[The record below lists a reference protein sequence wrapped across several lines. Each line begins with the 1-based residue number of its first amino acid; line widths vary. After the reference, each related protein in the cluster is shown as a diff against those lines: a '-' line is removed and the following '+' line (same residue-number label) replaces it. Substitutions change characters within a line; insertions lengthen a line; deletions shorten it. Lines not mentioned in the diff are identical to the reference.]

1 MLTEEWIVL
10 GDVFLEKSV
19 NPTFELSN
27 DLVFVGAEELVESQ
41 IMLFE
46 TVEERWIHLLKPV
59 LHDIDYAVE
68 VRMQKALGIVMS
80 PN

>member
-41 IMLFE
+41 IMLLE

-68 VRMQKALGIVMS
+68 VGMHKALGIVMS

>member
-41 IMLFE
+41 IMLLE

-68 VRMQKALGIVMS
+68 VRMHKALGIVMS